1 MNLPNK
7 LTVSRIILSPIF
19 MICLLYENIYSR
31 YAAFFLFVIASL
43 TDLYDG
49 YLARKTGVVTSF
61 GKFMDPL
68 ADKLL
73 VSMALISFLAI
84 GLPYIVGWM
93 VVIIVAREFLITG
106 FRTVAAYRGLF
117 IPSSGAA
124 KWKTTFQMTL
134 IILTILHI
142 LLIMTHEE
150 FGTPLLVIG
159 EEKFEPFLL
168 ILLVVT
174 MVQSLSTGLY
184 YLLANREFL
193 KRVLG

>member
-7 LTVSRIILSPIF
+7 LTVTRIILSPIF
-19 MICLLYENIYSR
+19 MVFLLYDNIYSR
-31 YAAFFLFVIASL
+31 YVAFFIFVVASL

-73 VSMALISFLAI
+73 ISMALISFLAI
-84 GLPYIVGWM
+84 GLPYIIGWM
-93 VVIIVAREFLITG
+93 VVVIVSREFLITG
-106 FRTVAAYRGLF
+106 FRTVAAYRGLV

-134 IILTILHI
+134 VILTLLHI
-142 LLIMTHEE
+142 LTIMTHEK
-150 FGTPLLVIG
+150 FGTPLLFLG
-159 EEKFEPFLL
+159 EKKFEPYLL
-168 ILLVVT
+168 LLLVVT
-174 MVQSLSTGLY
+174 MVQSLGTGLY
-184 YLLANREFL
+184 YFLANREFL
-193 KRVLG
+193 KRVLH

>member
-7 LTVSRIILSPIF
+7 LTVTRIVLSPVF
-19 MICLLYENIYSR
+19 MVCLLYENIYSR
-31 YAAFFLFVIASL
+31 YVALFLFVVASL

-93 VVIIVAREFLITG
+93 VVIIVGREFMITG
-106 FRTVAAYRGLF
+106 FRTVAAYRGLI

-124 KWKTTFQMTL
+124 KWKTTFQMAL
-134 IILTILHI
+134 IILTIIHI
-142 LLIMTHEE
+142 LLIMTNEKW
-150 FGTPLLVIG
+150 GTPLFVIG
-159 EEKFEPFLL
+159 ERRFEPFLL
-168 ILLVVT
+168 LLLVVT
-174 MVQSLSTGLY
+174 MIQSLSTGLY

-193 KRVLG
+193 KRVLH

>member
-19 MICLLYENIYSR
+19 MICLLYDNLLSR
-31 YAAFFLFVIASL
+31 YVAFLLFVIASL

-49 YLARKTGVVTSF
+49 YLARKTGVITSF
-61 GKFMDPL
+61 GKLMDPL

-73 VSMALISFLAI
+73 VSMALISFLAL
-84 GLPYIVGWM
+84 GLWYIVGWM
-93 VVIIVAREFLITG
+93 VVVIVAREFLITG
-106 FRTVAAYRGLF
+106 FRTVAAYRGLV

-124 KWKTTFQMTL
+124 KWKTAFQMVL
-134 IILTILHI
+134 IILTLLHI
-142 LLIMTHEE
+142 LIVMTRERY
-150 FGTPLLVIG
+150 GTPLFIVG
-159 EEKFEPFLL
+159 EKNFEPFLFL
-168 ILLVVT
+168 LLVVT

-193 KRVLG
+193 KRVLR

>member
-19 MICLLYENIYSR
+19 MICLLYENLYSR
-31 YAAFFLFVIASL
+31 YVAFFLFVIASL

-106 FRTVAAYRGLF
+106 FRTVAAYRGLV

-134 IILTILHI
+134 IILTLLHL
-142 LLIMTHEE
+142 LLIMTAEQ
-150 FGTPLLVIG
+150 FGTPLLILG

-168 ILLVVT
+168 LLLVVT
-174 MVQSLSTGLY
+174 MIQSLSTGLY